1 MEIILYVARQIK
13 GIKRH
18 LVLRMCT
25 HISHEPVDID
35 LFCAADPKEAITFL
49 EKTKEKVSPQ
59 NTTSK
64 ILAKKYCFMTE
75 GLSRLLNP
83 KVDPWMFCV
92 CF

>member
-1 MEIILYVARQIK
+1 MEIILYVARQIQGMK
-13 GIKRH
+13 QH

-25 HISHEPVDID
+25 LAMNPLILID

-75 GLSRLLNP
+75 VIKSPAESQSRPLN
-83 KVDPWMFCV
+83 VLCLF
-92 CF
+92 